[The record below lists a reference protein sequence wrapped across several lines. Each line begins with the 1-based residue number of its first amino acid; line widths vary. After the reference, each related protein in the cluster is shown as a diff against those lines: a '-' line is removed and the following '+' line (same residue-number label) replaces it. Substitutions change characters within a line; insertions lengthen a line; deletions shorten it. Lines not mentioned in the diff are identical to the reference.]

1 MEIMKSKEKL
11 KAEEIGLKELE
22 KAVQTAKDWKNKLYF
37 AIVSVL
43 FFTFSSVM
51 CFINPDISNIFGYV
65 CLPAV
70 LVFGVLIIRSH
81 NYLKKELEYIPMVE
95 SLNRQFDELEF

>member
-1 MEIMKSKEKL
+1 MKSKEKL
-11 KAEEIGLKELE
+11 KAEEIGLNELE
-22 KAVQTAKDWKNKLYF
+22 KAVQTAKEWKSKLQF
-37 AIVSVL
+37 AIISVL
-43 FFTFSSVM
+43 FFVFTSVM
-51 CFINPDISNIFGYV
+51 CFINPNISNIFGYV
-65 CLPAV
+65 CLPEI